1 MSELGGWVGGWCLL
15 PGDVCLLGGVPTSG
29 GALITHPGMEHTAQ
43 DRPWDQ
49 RQEVTSTPLLWT
61 EWQTLAKTLPSL
73 ATIIALG
80 SKVSDRLRRIT
91 NNPRDLDN
99 VLLFQAGWTQRYA
112 YHCKH
117 VGASLNPQY
126 QESREM
132 VSEKGTPWSHADSI
146 YCWGS
151 EHKFLD
157 FIFVYSGPVLIH
169 LMLSVFICQNI
180 LLCYRPQGTHLRI
193 SLNSIFSYWHWDPS
207 KSQISHR
214 KGFAVFLFL

>member
-1 MSELGGWVGGWCLL
+1 MHFFSTQWDTHFPQQECIPVGCVPTAAVAATRCQNCRSGRVDGAYFQGMSAYYFCLL
-15 PGDVCLLGGVPTSG
+15 L

-132 VSEKGTPWSHADSI
+132 VLEKGTPWSHADSI
-146 YCWGS
+146 
-151 EHKFLD
+151 
-157 FIFVYSGPVLIH
+157 
-169 LMLSVFICQNI
+169 
-180 LLCYRPQGTHLRI
+180 
-193 SLNSIFSYWHWDPS
+193 
-207 KSQISHR
+207 
-214 KGFAVFLFL
+214 